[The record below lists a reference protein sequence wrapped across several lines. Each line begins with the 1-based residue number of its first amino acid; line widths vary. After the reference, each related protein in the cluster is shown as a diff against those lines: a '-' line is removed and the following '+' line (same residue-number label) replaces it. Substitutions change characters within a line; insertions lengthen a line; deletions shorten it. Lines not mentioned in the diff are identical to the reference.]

1 MAGQYISVSAADGG
15 QFKAYVAK
23 PAQGSGPGLLVI
35 QEIFGVN
42 QHIRDVCD
50 RYAEE
55 GYVAIAPD
63 IFWRMEPGVELR
75 QTEQDFAK
83 AFDFYGRFDVE
94 MGMSDL
100 AQTIK
105 ALRKL
110 PECKGK
116 VGSVGYCLGGF
127 LSYLTACRTDVD
139 VAVCYYGVGIEKAL
153 GEASKIKCPV
163 VFHFAELDKFAPPAA
178 VEQIRN

>member
-1 MAGQYISVSAADGG
+1 MAGQYLSVTAADGG
-15 QFKAYVAK
+15 KFQAYVAK

-55 GYVAIAPD
+55 GYVAMAPD
-63 IFWRMEPGVELR
+63 IFWRMEPGVELG
-75 QTEQDFAK
+75 QTDQDMAK

-94 MGMSDL
+94 KGISDI

-105 ALRKL
+105 VLRGL

-116 VGSVGYCLGGF
+116 VGCVGYCLGGF

-153 GEASKIKCPV
+153 
-163 VFHFAELDKFAPPAA
+163 D
-178 VEQIRN
+178 